1 MLSSL
6 PTCMM
11 QQAVLF
17 QTFEGRTIAMARTLT
32 CQVRHSVTVIT
43 GYLPENYQPEAVR
56 ERLVHARQFSEELYK
71 SFKEVSYC
79 DCNSFCDCNLRY
91 WRWNNEVSLSKGFK
105 SSILLSVWKC
115 SKRPSTDSIR
125 PITVQFCLFFN
136 FKNVLA
142 KSYILPIAYY
152 FSPLALFVI
161 GTLMTTFKR
170 TCNSVFAGTS
180 LYLVNC
186 QN

>member
-43 GYLPENYQPEAVR
+43 GYLPENYQPEAVQ

-91 WRWNNEVSLSKGFK
+91 
-105 SSILLSVWKC
+105 
-115 SKRPSTDSIR
+115 
-125 PITVQFCLFFN
+125 
-136 FKNVLA
+136 
-142 KSYILPIAYY
+142 
-152 FSPLALFVI
+152 
-161 GTLMTTFKR
+161 
-170 TCNSVFAGTS
+170 
-180 LYLVNC
+180 
-186 QN
+186 